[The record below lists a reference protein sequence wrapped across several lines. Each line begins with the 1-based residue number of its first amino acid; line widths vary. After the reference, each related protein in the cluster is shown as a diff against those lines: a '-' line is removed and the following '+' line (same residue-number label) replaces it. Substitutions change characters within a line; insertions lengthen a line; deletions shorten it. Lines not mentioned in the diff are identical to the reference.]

1 MTLWEQI
8 RRLKEETGAII
19 AAHTYQPP
27 EIQDVADILGDSF
40 VLAQKAKEAAASTVV
55 VCGVRF
61 MAEGIKILAPD
72 KRVIL
77 AAPQADCPMAR
88 QIEPERVAEFR
99 RQYPDVGVVAYI
111 NTTAELKAQAD
122 VCVTSSSAVEICR
135 KMDAKDILFI
145 PDQNLAQY
153 VAKQLPEKNIRY
165 LHGGCPRH
173 AIVTVREV
181 EAVRAAH
188 PNAILLVHPECIPE
202 VTARADYVGSTT
214 GIMKYAMESD
224 AKEFIIGTET
234 SIAEHLQF
242 DCPDKRFYPLSD
254 NLMCSNMKITT
265 LMDVYHCVQGSAG
278 EEMELEDEVIAG
290 AKRCI
295 DEMIRL
301 GG

>member
-99 RQYPDVGVVAYI
+99 RQYPD
-111 NTTAELKAQAD
+111 
-122 VCVTSSSAVEICR
+122 
-135 KMDAKDILFI
+135 
-145 PDQNLAQY
+145 
-153 VAKQLPEKNIRY
+153 
-165 LHGGCPRH
+165 GGWWP
-173 AIVTVREV
+173 I
-181 EAVRAAH
+181 
-188 PNAILLVHPECIPE
+188 
-202 VTARADYVGSTT
+202 STPQR
-214 GIMKYAMESD
+214 S
-224 AKEFIIGTET
+224 
-234 SIAEHLQF
+234 
-242 DCPDKRFYPLSD
+242 
-254 NLMCSNMKITT
+254 
-265 LMDVYHCVQGSAG
+265 
-278 EEMELEDEVIAG
+278 
-290 AKRCI
+290 
-295 DEMIRL
+295 
-301 GG
+301 

>member
-1 MTLWEQI
+1 MTLWEHI

-122 VCVTSSSAVEICR
+122 VCVTSSSAVKIVR
-135 KMDAKDILFI
+135 ALPQKTLLFL
-145 PDQNLAQY
+145 PDKNLGDY
-153 VAKQLPEKNIRY
+153 VRRQVPEKEILTWDGY
-165 LHGGCPRH
+165 CPVH
-173 AIVTVREV
+173 NTVTAE
-181 EAVRAAH
+181 EVRAARLRY
-188 PNAILLVHPECIPE
+188 PGAKVAMHPECPPE
-202 VTARADYVGSTT
+202 ALALADHGGLHRCHYRIYWEGERRDHRGHRAWCHGQAVAPVSWTAAPAGGGGGWQLPPDLPGYEAD
-214 GIMKYAMESD
+214 
-224 AKEFIIGTET
+224 
-234 SIAEHLQF
+234 H
-242 DCPDKRFYPLSD
+242 R
-254 NLMCSNMKITT
+254 
-265 LMDVYHCVQGSAG
+265 
-278 EEMELEDEVIAG
+278 
-290 AKRCI
+290 
-295 DEMIRL
+295 
-301 GG
+301 